1 MIIESTLLGQLGICC
16 SQNRI
21 CYKIQGTLYFFFFL
35 KVIMYCNYYT
45 SRFSA
50 EGKREEKERVQGGRE
65 EEREGEKRQLCSLF

>member
-1 MIIESTLLGQLGICC
+1 
-16 SQNRI
+16 
-21 CYKIQGTLYFFFFL
+21 
-35 KVIMYCNYYT
+35 MYCNYYT